1 MAPWNPN
8 PDWPNGYLSVLA
20 EAGIEERRQP
30 FYAHWVR
37 QFFAMFPGRRR
48 RDLGWP
54 EIQKFMLQLSDE
66 RGLADWQL
74 AQAQDALILYYEQ
87 FRGIPL
93 ERGSYACKPST
104 PEAVRESSQEIGT
117 PRISPA
123 PERAFAQPERI
134 PEPPLRKGAGQV
146 NWQKLDAAI
155 RNALRVEHYAY
166 KTEKTYVHWIGR
178 FIRYHN
184 GRKPSEMGATEIH
197 QYLSHLA
204 VNEDVAPST
213 QNQALNAL
221 VFLYTKVLRKDAG
234 DFSDFPRARKRLVLP
249 VVLSRD
255 EVQRLIRHTDE
266 VEGLIIRLLYGTGM
280 RISEALRLRVQDI
293 LFDRNEITVRQ
304 SKGGKDRRVHL
315 PATIKQELLGHLDWR
330 RRLYEQDREKNMH
343 EVEVPNALA
352 RKYPNVP
359 YEWGWQYVFP
369 ANTYSKDPRSGHV
382 RRRHFHEILIQ
393 RAVKRAAQEAGITT
407 RVTPHTLRHS
417 FATHLLE
424 AGSDIRTIQ
433 ELLGHSDVSTTMIY
447 THVLKKGPMGVISPL
462 DTL

>member
-1 MAPWNPN
+1 
-8 PDWPNGYLSVLA
+8 VLA
-20 EAGIEERRQP
+20 EAGVEERRQS

-54 EIQKFMLQLSDE
+54 EIEEFLLQLKDE
-66 RGLADWQL
+66 KGVADWQL
-74 AQAQDALILYYEQ
+74 AQARDALILYYEQ

-93 ERGSYACKPST
+93 ERGSYACNPST
-104 PEAVRESSQEIGT
+104 PGAVRESSQEIGT
-117 PRISPA
+117 PRISSA
-123 PERAFAQPERI
+123 PEDAFAQPERI

-293 LFDRNEITVRQ
+293 SFDRNEITVRQ

-315 PATIKQELLGHLDWR
+315 PTTIKQELLGHLDWR

-352 RKYPNVP
+352 RKYPNAP

-382 RRRHFHEILIQ
+382 RRHHFHEILIQ

-424 AGSDIRTIQ
+424 AGSDIRTVQ
-433 ELLGHSDVSTTMIY
+433 ELLGHSDISTTMIY
-447 THVLKKGPMGVISPL
+447 THVLKKGPMGVVSPL